1 MKKIKNILDSLYEG
15 FAKISEK
22 KLKEIEAKIKTGE
35 LSVFNI
41 ASISDYARGAKRIRN
56 VKSRR
61 YDNDGLK
68 KFLNNTS
75 VNGRSSGTE
84 FNHTNLILENI
95 VDFSGDDSVPNS
107 KRRRVLNRIFEDDS
121 KTKNIHSPTPVSQI
135 ANQVKSSNVS
145 KSAAVRAISDTVSYT
160 SQATTT
166 STATTSTTSTAT
178 TSTTTSTTYSS
189 GGGGGGGY

>member
-1 MKKIKNILDSLYEG
+1 MKKVKKILDSLYEG
-15 FAKISEK
+15 FTKISEK
-22 KLKEIEAKIKTGE
+22 KLKEIESKIKTGE

-41 ASISDYARGAKRIRN
+41 ASISDYARGARRIRN
-56 VKSRR
+56 VKSKR
-61 YDNDGLK
+61 YDNNGLK
-68 KFLNNTS
+68 NFLNNTS
-75 VNGRSSGTE
+75 VNGRSSGKE
-84 FNHTNLILENI
+84 FSHTSLILENI

-107 KRRRVLNRIFEDDS
+107 KRRRVLNRIIEDDS